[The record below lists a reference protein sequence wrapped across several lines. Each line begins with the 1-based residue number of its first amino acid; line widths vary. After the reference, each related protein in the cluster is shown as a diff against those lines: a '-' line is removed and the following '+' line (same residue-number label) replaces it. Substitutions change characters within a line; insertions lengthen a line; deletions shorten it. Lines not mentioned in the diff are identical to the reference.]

1 MAYMQLRVVSE
12 PRICHILLEC
22 IEPAT
27 DHHRVEAAEVKLIIP
42 EREWIQSGRIN
53 LKYGLPVLSTLG
65 PGKVEHFGGYDGLH
79 AAHCDIVPKRVQRLQ
94 MDLLKCV

>member
-1 MAYMQLRVVSE
+1 MAYMQLRVVPE

-27 DHHRVEAAEVKLIIP
+27 DHHRVKAHEAKLIILEP
-42 EREWIQSGRIN
+42 EWIQSSCID

-65 PGKVEHFGGYDGLH
+65 PGKVEHFDGYDGLH
-79 AAHCDIVPKRVQRLQ
+79 AAYCNIVPKRVQRLQ
-94 MDLLKCV
+94 VDLFKCV